1 MRIINYNKIKW
12 NKKVIIAYLI
22 VILVAIISSIVL
34 YITNNISK
42 NLYNFAKNYVSL
54 IFNFKNASL
63 FFGNFFSNL
72 FFYYVAF
79 FICYFT
85 KFKFISGVLL
95 FVKTFF
101 TFYYFIV
108 LVVVFSVEGFF
119 AAVIVFLP
127 CYAFFALKFIFLCA
141 QTRVIE
147 KPYLYFVPLVFA
159 LIDGLFL
166 LLMLNLVFRFVVV
179 IV

>member
-1 MRIINYNKIKW
+1 MRIINYNKVKW
-12 NKKVIIAYLI
+12 NKKVVFAYLL
-22 VILVAIISSIVL
+22 VIFIAVISGIVL

-54 IFNFKNASL
+54 IFNFNNASL
-63 FFGNFFSNL
+63 FFGNFFSSL
-72 FFYYVAF
+72 FYYYVAF

-85 KFKFISGVLL
+85 KFKFFSGILL

-101 TFYYFIV
+101 VFYYFIV
-108 LVVVFSVEGFF
+108 LVAVFSVEGFF

-127 CYAFFALKFIFLCA
+127 CYVFWTLKFIFLCT
-141 QTRVIE
+141 QYCVFE

-159 LIDGLFL
+159 LADGIFL
-166 LLMLNLVFRFVVV
+166 LLLLNLVFRFVVV